1 MNKYEVLG
9 VVGEGAYGV
18 VLKSRNKEGNGELVA
33 IKKFKETEDDEVVK
47 KTTLREV
54 KMLRMLRHEN
64 IVQLKEAFRRKGQ
77 LYLVFEFVEKN
88 LLEVLEVC
96 PNGLDVESVRFLVWQ
111 LCKAICFCHQH
122 EVCHR
127 DIKPENLLVNS
138 DMSLK
143 LCDFGFARTIAA
155 KQVSPLTDYVA
166 TRWYRSAELLLG
178 ATKYTNSVDM
188 WAIGCIMGEIT
199 DAQPLFAGESE
210 IDQLY
215 IIQKVL
221 GPLTP
226 EQMEMFLRN
235 PRFHSLK
242 FPDMSSPE
250 TLEKRYCRKMSKTA
264 LSFMKGVLSMEP
276 MKRLAAAEALR
287 HPYFETYG
295 TSQEDDRRVRSRE
308 GRPSGS
314 RHHQRKRE
322 RKEPPPKGVL
332 NQSHAH
338 AFAGEWPPKA
348 VSGGTGGSDE
358 WPSLA
363 EKAEMGDKR
372 GIAER
377 LGSRKLKREKLVKKS
392 PGVDAS
398 RGSHHYYPEEDKLY
412 GLPSIKAPIEDAGRP
427 PSRNAGHYE
436 GSQSPDHMR
445 WEDEDDRWVHPQHPQ
460 HDRDRS
466 LQHDR
471 ERSLPHDRY
480 DTVGSR
486 ERWDSRWHP
495 DDRGYNPGPAKHPK
509 ESVTHYNSW
518 LNRRVGPRQ
527 NDWLPFQQRF

>member
-18 VLKSRNKEGNGELVA
+18 VLKSRNKEVNGELVA
-33 IKKFKETEDDEVVK
+33 IKKFKETEDDEAVK

-138 DMSLK
+138 DMTLK
-143 LCDFGFARTIAA
+143 LCDFGFARTIAS

-250 TLEKRYCRKMSKTA
+250 TLEKRYCRKMSKAA

-276 MKRLAAAEALR
+276 MKRLSAADAVK

-295 TSQEDDRRVRSRE
+295 TPQEDDRRARSRE
-308 GRPSGS
+308 GRPVGS
-314 RHHQRKRE
+314 RHHQRRRE
-322 RKEPPPKGVL
+322 RKEPPPKSGHNPGHPGYPVH
-332 NQSHAH
+332 NPGHPVHTVHPAH
-338 AFAGEWPPKA
+338 WDGPPKA
-348 VSGGTGGSDE
+348 TSADTGGSEE

-363 EKAEMGDKR
+363 DKAPEMKAD
-372 GIAER
+372 R
-377 LGSRKLKREKLVKKS
+377 LGSRKPKREKLGKKS

-398 RGSHHYYPEEDKLY
+398 RSHHYYQEEEKIY
-412 GLPSIKAPIEDAGRP
+412 GLPSIKTPLDDPARP

-436 GSQSPDHMR
+436 GSQSPDNMR
-445 WEDEDDRWVHPQHPQ
+445 WEDDDERWVHPH
-460 HDRDRS
+460 
-466 LQHDR
+466 
-471 ERSLPHDRY
+471 
-480 DTVGSR
+480 

-495 DDRGYNPGPAKHPK
+495 DDRPYAAPAPAKHAK
-509 ESVTHYNSW
+509 ESHYNSW
-518 LNRRVGPRQ
+518 LNRRGPRQ
-527 NDWLPFQQRF
+527 TDWLPFQQRF

>member
-143 LCDFGFARTIAA
+143 LCDFGFARTIAS

-178 ATKYTNSVDM
+178 ATKYTSSVDM

-199 DAQPLFAGESE
+199 DGQPLFAGESE

-221 GPLTP
+221 GPLTR

-250 TLEKRYCRKMSKTA
+250 TLEKRYCRKVSKSG
-264 LSFMKGVLSMEP
+264 LSFMKGVLLMEP
-276 MKRLAAAEALR
+276 MKRITAAEALKN
-287 HPYFETYG
+287 PYFETYF
-295 TSQEDDRRVRSRE
+295 TPQDEDRRARSRE

-314 RHHQRKRE
+314 RHHQRRRE
-322 RKEPPPKGVL
+322 RKEPPAKSGGHWDGP
-332 NQSHAH
+332 
-338 AFAGEWPPKA
+338 PPKSTA
-348 VSGGTGGSDE
+348 TASAQWEPPPQKPAGAGTGGSEE

-363 EKAEMGDKR
+363 EKATESKND
-372 GIAER
+372 R
-377 LGSRKLKREKLVKKS
+377 LNSRKPKREKLGKKS
-392 PGVDAS
+392 PGVEAS
-398 RGSHHYYPEEDKLY
+398 RGHHYYPDEEKLY
-412 GLPSIKAPIEDAGRP
+412 GLPSIKPPLEEPTRP
-427 PSRNAGHYE
+427 PSRSAGHYE
-436 GSQSPDHMR
+436 GSQSPDNMR
-445 WEDEDDRWVHPQHPQ
+445 WEEDDERWVHPQ
-460 HDRDRS
+460 D
-466 LQHDR
+466 
-471 ERSLPHDRY
+471 
-480 DTVGSR
+480 
-486 ERWDSRWHP
+486 RWDPRWYP
-495 DDRGYNPGPAKHPK
+495 EDRPYAAPSASKHGK
-509 ESVTHYNSW
+509 EPVSHYNSW
-518 LNRRVGPRQ
+518 LNRRGPRQ
-527 NDWLPFQQRF
+527 NDWMPFQQRF